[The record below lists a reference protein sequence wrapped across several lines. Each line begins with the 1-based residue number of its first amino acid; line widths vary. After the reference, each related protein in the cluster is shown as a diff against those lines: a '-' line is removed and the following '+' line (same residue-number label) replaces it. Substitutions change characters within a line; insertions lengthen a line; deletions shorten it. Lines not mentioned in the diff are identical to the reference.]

1 VFQDP
6 LASLD
11 PRMPVYDIIAEPLT
25 TQRWSAE
32 RINDRIAEL
41 MDLVGLDPDHVDRFP
56 EQFSGG
62 QRQRIAIA
70 RALAVAPKLIV
81 LDEPVSSLDVSIQA
95 GVINLLEDLQAKLG
109 VSYLF
114 VAHNLSLVRH
124 MADRVAVMY
133 LGRIVEIGDVEQVF
147 AEPNHPYTRALL
159 SAAPIPDPELE
170 RRKQRI
176 LLTGDI
182 PSATG
187 ALAGCRF
194 RTRCPTYKTLTAEQR
209 ARCDVDDPALVRRR
223 DVTDVA
229 SACHYPSHTTG
240 RPNESR

>member
-25 TQRWSAE
+25 TQGWKAE
-32 RINDRIAEL
+32 RVNERIAEL
-41 MDLVGLDPDHVDRFP
+41 MDLVGLDPDHIDRFP

-147 AEPNHPYTRALL
+147 AQATHPYTRALL

-182 PSATG
+182 PSATTV
-187 ALAGCRF
+187 LAGCRF

-209 ARCDVDDPALVRRR
+209 IRCDVDDPALTRRG
-223 DVTDVA
+223 VTDLA
-229 SACHYPSHTTG
+229 SACHYPSNPTG
-240 RPNESR
+240 TPNESR